1 MADTFLSKSLILANV
16 SETTLYTVPITDDA
30 PADGSAPIPSTTG
43 LIKSIRLYNAHTS
56 NVLVTITFTDKDSA
70 TGANTKSTLFKM
82 YLPATD
88 LTTDS
93 FPIGNPFEVL
103 THPLVVN
110 EGDVIKITAGVAAK
124 IHVQLSVLELT

>member
-1 MADTFLSKSLILANV
+1 LADTFLSKSLILANTN
-16 SETTLYTVPITDDA
+16 ETTLYTVPTTNDTTV
-30 PADGSAPIPSTTG
+30 PPVPSTTG

-56 NVLVTITFTDKDSA
+56 NVLVTITLTDKDSA
-70 TGANTKSTLFKM
+70 TGADTKSTLFKM